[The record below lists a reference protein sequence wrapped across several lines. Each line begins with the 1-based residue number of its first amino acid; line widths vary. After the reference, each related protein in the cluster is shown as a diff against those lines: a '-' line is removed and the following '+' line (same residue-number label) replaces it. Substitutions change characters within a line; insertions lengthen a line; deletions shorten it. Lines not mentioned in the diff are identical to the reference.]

1 MSIGGYLS
9 TIGHVG
15 LIGFVLFGPGFNADP
30 LPMDEIQEVSVLS
43 EAQFDALFAPQ
54 PVAPELPVALAE
66 PAPAAEATPAPAPEA
81 APPETAEAPAPA
93 PPPEQEAPA
102 LAPQEAPQAEA
113 AEEIIV
119 PPAPEAPQA
128 IDEPIVSDRPNARP
142 APRVAPQPI
151 APPAPDAQVSEEV
164 QEAAAPEPE
173 AEVVTEAEEEQ
184 ATSPEEATTE
194 IVTEAEEAPP
204 SGAVTASL
212 RPQAR
217 PNRPQPQAEPEPAA
231 ETETAAAPAQD
242 EAPVDPLAAALTE
255 ALQDQPAAENTPT
268 GPPLTGGERDAF
280 RVALSRCWNVG
291 SLSTEALGT
300 TVVGGF
306 DMNRDGTPVNASIT
320 LLTSSGG
327 SNAAA
332 QQAYEAGRRAIIR
345 CGVDGF
351 DLPPE
356 KYEQWREIEITFNPE
371 EMRIR

>member
-9 TIGHVG
+9 TIGHAG
-15 LIGFVLFGPGFNADP
+15 LIGFVLFGPGFDADP
-30 LPMDEIQEVSVLS
+30 LPMEDIQEVSVLS
-43 EAQFDALFAPQ
+43 EAEFDALFAPQ

-66 PAPAAEATPAPAPEA
+66 PAPAAEAAPAPAPEA
-81 APPETAEAPAPA
+81 APPETAEAPDPA
-93 PPPEQEAPA
+93 PPPAPETP
-102 LAPQEAPQAEA
+102 APPPPEEAPQAEVT
-113 AEEIIV
+113 EEVIV

-128 IDEPIVSDRPNARP
+128 IDEPIAAARPNARP

-151 APPAPDAQVSEEV
+151 APPAPDAQVAEEV

-173 AEVVTEAEEEQ
+173 ADVVTEAEEEQ

-217 PNRPQPQAEPEPAA
+217 PNRPQPEPEPEL
-231 ETETAAAPAQD
+231 ETETAAAPA
-242 EAPVDPLAAALTE
+242 EEETPVDPLAAALTE
-255 ALQDQPAAENTPT
+255 ALQDAPAAENAPT

-300 TVVGGF
+300 TVVVGF

-320 LLTSSGG
+320 LLASSGG
-327 SNAAA
+327 GSAAA